1 MIEKPARGEVCE
13 TPRFSSTQLKRFVSG
28 WLREILV
35 DSLGFGQQR
44 ILPLQIFFHR
54 AVTTVSVSG
63 QWCFFHHFCGYR
75 LALLRRIFGA
85 VLARFGTVTAKFCS
99 TSNWLQY
106 GKAQVRPK
114 IRTTLIV
121 CHFKFLKS
129 GQIVLN
135 SKFAPH
141 RPAKQRP
148 EKNHRKLALKTKHRR
163 LRENFR
169 AAGSVP
175 AWVSHPPDSPVLVG
189 IVFGSMSNY
198 KLRTF
203 YSSKSSNTW
212 YIIRT
217 RLCVFLKCS
226 EPPQWRWNLSI
237 LPPRYSVRCNQPWE
251 IVWLCIMDLQAFGFW
266 CLILMNIDSLIA
278 WLLDWLID

>member
-1 MIEKPARGEVCE
+1 MIARRKTCKGEVCE
-13 TPRFSSTQLKRFVSG
+13 TTRFSPTSCRFVSG
-28 WLREILV
+28 GSGRFLW
-35 DSLGFGQQR
+35 SLWGSCSKGYF
-44 ILPLQIFFHR
+44 PLESFFHR

-148 EKNHRKLALKTKHRR
+148 EKK
-163 LRENFR
+163 
-169 AAGSVP
+169 
-175 AWVSHPPDSPVLVG
+175 PPEIG
-189 IVFGSMSNY
+189 A
-198 KLRTF
+198 K
-203 YSSKSSNTW
+203 
-212 YIIRT
+212 
-217 RLCVFLKCS
+217 
-226 EPPQWRWNLSI
+226 
-237 LPPRYSVRCNQPWE
+237 NQAPTTT
-251 IVWLCIMDLQAFGFW
+251 
-266 CLILMNIDSLIA
+266 
-278 WLLDWLID
+278 